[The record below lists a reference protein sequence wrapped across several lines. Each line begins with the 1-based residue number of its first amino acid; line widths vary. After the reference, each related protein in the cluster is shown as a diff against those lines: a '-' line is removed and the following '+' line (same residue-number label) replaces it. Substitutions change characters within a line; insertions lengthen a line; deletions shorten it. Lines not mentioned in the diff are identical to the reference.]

1 VGLAGRRASV
11 TSDSPGL
18 MVSLRAAGACV
29 RAPPLP
35 PKRASALGLAPTM
48 TPGRARNGR
57 LLAGMRPRPSRAPH
71 RSPGVR
77 PRWAGL
83 CPLLQRGSDSLE
95 DTNTAN
101 PTTLAN
107 GVKNTEF
114 TDVKDSEKRADKPP
128 KLRGAPRAFGGED
141 PPAPDNYG
149 GQPGGLL
156 ARPTG
161 GPMKGSSPEAH
172 VR

>member
-1 VGLAGRRASV
+1 MGAHHDPRAGE
-11 TSDSPGL
+11 DW
-18 MVSLRAAGACV
+18 
-29 RAPPLP
+29 APP
-35 PKRASALGLAPTM
+35 G
-48 TPGRARNGR
+48 GRV
-57 LLAGMRPRPSRAPH
+57 PRPSRAPH

-95 DTNTAN
+95 DTNIAN

-107 GVKNTEF
+107 GVEGVKLM
-114 TDVKDSEKRADKPP
+114 DVKDSEKRADKPP
-128 KLRGAPRAFGGED
+128 KAPGAGLGPLGERIPR
-141 PPAPDNYG
+141 PPTIMGAR
-149 GQPGGLL
+149 PGGLL

-161 GPMKGSSPEAH
+161 GPVKGSSPEAH